1 MMSNLLKSGSMENGT
16 QKAMDQALR
25 LLSFRA
31 RSEREMAD
39 RLAKKGFE
47 PDVTDRTVVRLK
59 ELGLLNDGALARDMT
74 EVRRRGGRGDHRIR
88 QELRK
93 RGLASESIA
102 DAMGPVPAEEG
113 AERAWTALQ
122 KRGARM
128 KGLARDTAYRRLQGF
143 LMRQGFGIDETRS
156 ALKRFFSGGPEEEIT
171 EP

>member
-1 MMSNLLKSGSMENGT
+1 MDDVS

-39 RLAKKGFE
+39 RLAKKGFA
-47 PDVTDRTVVRLK
+47 PDVTERTVARLR
-59 ELGLLNDGALARDMT
+59 ELNLLNDGALARDMT
-74 EVRRRGGRGDHRIR
+74 ESRRRGGRGDHRIR

-93 RGLASESIA
+93 RGLPREAIA
-102 DAMGPVPAEEG
+102 DALDVAPATDG
-113 AERAWTALQ
+113 AERAWGTLQ

-128 KGLARDTAYRRLQGF
+128 KSLDRDRAFRRLQGF
-143 LMRQGFGIDETRS
+143 LIRQGFGIDETRN
-156 ALKRFFSGGPEEEIT
+156 ALKRFFSTVPDEEMI

>member
-1 MMSNLLKSGSMENGT
+1 MEDLS

-47 PDVTDRTVVRLK
+47 SDVTDRTVVRLK

-102 DAMGPVPAEEG
+102 DAMGPVPA
-113 AERAWTALQ
+113 
-122 KRGARM
+122 
-128 KGLARDTAYRRLQGF
+128 
-143 LMRQGFGIDETRS
+143 
-156 ALKRFFSGGPEEEIT
+156 
-171 EP
+171 